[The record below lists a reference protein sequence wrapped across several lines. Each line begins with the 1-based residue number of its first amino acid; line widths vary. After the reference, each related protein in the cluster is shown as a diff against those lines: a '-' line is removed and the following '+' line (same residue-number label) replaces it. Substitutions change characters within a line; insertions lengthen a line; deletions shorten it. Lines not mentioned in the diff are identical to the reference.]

1 MPVMDPEQTRQ
12 MACLFEYGRKRNQA
26 RATVSSVIVCVI
38 SKNGFSDERFCF
50 FSFGARRIA
59 RRALDRAHPLWEA

>member
-26 RATVSSVIVCVI
+26 RAAVSSVFVRMV
-38 SKNGFSDERFCF
+38 SGTKGFAF

-59 RRALDRAHPLWEA
+59 LRAVTVDSAHPLWEA